1 MTEEMNIDAVLE
13 HLPQR
18 FPFLMI
24 DRVKECEAGKRIVA
38 LKNVSANEPHFQ
50 GHFPGRPI
58 MPGVL
63 ILEAMAQAAGI
74 LAFRTLG
81 ARPSDKLVYY
91 YAGIDNA
98 RFKKPVVPGDQL
110 EIEAVIQARKRGIW
124 KFACLARVD
133 QAVVAEAEILCTVRA
148 NADQG
153 Q

>member
-1 MTEEMNIDAVLE
+1 MVDMDIHQVLA

-18 FPFLMI
+18 FPILMI
-24 DRVKECEAGKRIVA
+24 DRVLECEPGKRILA
-38 LKNVSANEPHFQ
+38 LKNVSANEPYFP
-50 GHFPGRPI
+50 GHFPQRPL

-81 ARPSDKLVYY
+81 AKPDDKSVYY

-98 RFKKPVVPGDQL
+98 RFKRPVEPGDQL
-110 EIEAVIQARKRGIW
+110 MIEVSILGSKRGIW
-124 KFACLARVD
+124 KFGCTARVGE
-133 QAVVAEAEILCTVRA
+133 VLVAEADILCTVRLA
-148 NADQG
+148 GAEG